1 MKKILPFIPLLFIVM
16 ACAAPAG
23 PTPMPTETPNP
34 GEIALQ
40 MVQQQMAAEATQQVV
55 GLQFTAT
62 AQVMGQTA
70 TVQAYATQAAITQQA
85 RIDAQATA
93 DQALRFAQATQ
104 QRIDADATQ
113 AQARRD
119 AEATSDQA
127 RLDLS
132 ATQQAQATSMAFGMT
147 QMVMPTHN
155 LWTQQAVEQEIII
168 ATNEVELSNLAVQ
181 QQQQTNTLDW
191 AVPMGIAAVLTVGL
205 LAFVYSHSQVREVKD
220 AEGNVQVLIYRNQQ
234 VVTPSLLPKPVLML
248 ETSDMP
254 DMTSLEEQSEIVRR
268 KQGIEALAAMPV
280 SPAGHGVQAF
290 NDYFGQPEKRE
301 QPYEIV
307 DGSSI
312 PDELMDKEA
321 MKAIETEWQEEGT
334 RG

>member
-1 MKKILPFIPLLFIVM
+1 
-16 ACAAPAG
+16 
-23 PTPMPTETPNP
+23 
-34 GEIALQ
+34 
-40 MVQQQMAAEATQQVV
+40 V

-93 DQALRFAQATQ
+93 DQSLRFAQATQ

-119 AEATSDQA
+119 VEATSEQA

-132 ATQQAQATSMAFGMT
+132 ATQQAQATSTAFGMT

-155 LWTQQAVEQEIII
+155 LWTQQAVEQEIIL
-168 ATNEVELSNLAVQ
+168 ATNEVELSNLEVEQ
-181 QQQQTNTLDW
+181 QRQTNTLDW
-191 AVPMGIAAVLTVGL
+191 AVPMGIAGL
-205 LAFVYSHSQVREVKD
+205 LTAGLLVFVYSHSQVREVKD
-220 AEGNVQVLIYRNQQ
+220 ADGNVQVLIYRNQQ

-248 ETSDMP
+248 ETGQMP
-254 DMTSLEEQSEIVRR
+254 DMTSRDEQAEIMRR
-268 KQGIEALAAMPV
+268 KQGIDALAAMPV
-280 SPAGHGVQAF
+280 SPASHAVQAF
-290 NDYFGQPEKRE
+290 NGYFGPPEKRE

-307 DGSSI
+307 DSASI
-312 PDELMDKEA
+312 PAELMDPQA
-321 MKAIETEWQEEGT
+321 MKAIENDWKEGNN
-334 RG
+334 G

>member
-1 MKKILPFIPLLFIVM
+1 MKKIMLFIPLLFILT
-16 ACAAPAG
+16 ACGASAG
-23 PTPMPTETPNP
+23 SNPVVPTMTPNP

-40 MVQQQMAAEATQQVV
+40 MVQQQMAAEATSQVV

-93 DQALRFAQATQ
+93 DQSLRFAQATQ

-119 AEATSDQA
+119 VEATSEQA

-132 ATQQAQATSMAFGMT
+132 ATQQAQATSTAFGMT

-155 LWTQQAVEQEIII
+155 LWTQQAVEQEIIL
-168 ATNEVELSNLAVQ
+168 ATNEVELSNLEVEQ
-181 QQQQTNTLDW
+181 QRQTNTLDW
-191 AVPMGIAAVLTVGL
+191 AVPMGIAGL
-205 LAFVYSHSQVREVKD
+205 LTAGLLVFVYSHSQVREVKD
-220 AEGNVQVLIYRNQQ
+220 ADGNVQVLIYRNQQ

-248 ETSDMP
+248 ETGQMP
-254 DMTSLEEQSEIVRR
+254 DMTSRDEQAEIMRR
-268 KQGIEALAAMPV
+268 KQGIDALAAMPV
-280 SPAGHGVQAF
+280 SPASHAVQAF
-290 NDYFGQPEKRE
+290 NGYFGPPEKRE

-307 DGSSI
+307 DSASI
-312 PDELMDKEA
+312 PAELMDPQA
-321 MKAIETEWQEEGT
+321 MKAIENDWKEGNN
-334 RG
+334 G